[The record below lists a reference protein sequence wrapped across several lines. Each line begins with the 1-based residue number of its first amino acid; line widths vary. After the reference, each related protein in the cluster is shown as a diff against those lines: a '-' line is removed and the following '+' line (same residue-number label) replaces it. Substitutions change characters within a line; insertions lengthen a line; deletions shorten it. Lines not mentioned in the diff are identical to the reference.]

1 MATTNSWDQG
11 VDRLMWHW
19 PIPVEPLP
27 NEILSSWLVRVAL
40 AHGCDPM
47 TLSGYIWPQW
57 RAWITDLDR
66 GLTDERLKQLSM
78 SSGLELKS
86 ISNLTLLSNLVK
98 HGFSPDLDISVWS
111 WVLTMGSRNRIRKSG
126 MQYCPECLRED
137 HEPYFRWHWRLAWH
151 TGCSIHNCALLARCP
166 HCKEPVQYHRLAAD
180 KPHLATCFS
189 CGNDLRKTPAIP
201 LIPEKLIFQ
210 CSAEKVLLDGAGWF
224 GTKQI
229 PAVDWFALARY
240 FVDLIRKAGSKKRTS
255 RLADFMNS
263 SGVKMDELVMP
274 STMLPL
280 ELLPADEREHL
291 LTAIAPLLSCGED
304 KFISLAKE
312 KGISINSLMDHWL
325 MPPEFFQHMARQ
337 LPRNDVPHRSRQTNS
352 IPRPRSKNAVL
363 HQWARLLRKIGKLPQ

>member
-1 MATTNSWDQG
+1 
-11 VDRLMWHW
+11 MWHW

-47 TLSGYIWPQW
+47 TLSGYVWPQW

-86 ISNLTLLSNLVK
+86 ISDLTLLSNLVK

-137 HEPYFRWHWRLAWH
+137 HDPYFRWSWRLAWH

-166 HCKEPVQYHRLAAD
+166 HCKEPVQYHRLTAD
-180 KPHLATCFS
+180 KPHLAACFS
-189 CGNDLRKTPAIP
+189 CGNDLRKAPSIP
-201 LIPEKLIFQ
+201 LMPEKLIFQ
-210 CSAEKVLLDGAGWF
+210 YSAEKVLLDGVGWF
-224 GTKQI
+224 GSKQI
-229 PAVDWFALARY
+229 PAADWFALARY
-240 FVDLIRKAGSKKRTS
+240 FVDLLRKAGSKKRTS
-255 RLADFMNS
+255 HLADFMNS

-280 ELLPADEREHL
+280 ELLPTDEREHL

-312 KGISINSLMDHWL
+312 KGISTNSLMDHWL
-325 MPPEFFQHMARQ
+325 MPPEFFQHIVRQ

-363 HQWARLLRKIGKLPQ
+363 HQWARLLRKIGKLP